1 MWMYVKP
8 VEKFLSDYKV
18 HKVLFVDELE
28 AYLQGKE
35 LSQIYIFSGTDSDS
49 KIDVPLPEEKYL
61 RTAKKVERDALW
73 TIICNLRVVK
83 TEDEI

>member
-8 VEKFLSDYKV
+8 VEKFASDYKV
-18 HKVLFVDELE
+18 DKVLFVDELE
-28 AYLQGKE
+28 AYLLEKG

-61 RTAKKVERDALW
+61 NTAKSVERDTLW